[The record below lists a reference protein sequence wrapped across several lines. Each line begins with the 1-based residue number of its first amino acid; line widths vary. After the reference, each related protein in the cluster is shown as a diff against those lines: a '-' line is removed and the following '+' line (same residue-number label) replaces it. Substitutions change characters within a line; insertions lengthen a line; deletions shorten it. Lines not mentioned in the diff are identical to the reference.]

1 MYRGLMKYANLIH
14 YVKEMDEPK
23 YAKIVEVGVGYK
35 SS

>member
-1 MYRGLMKYANLIH
+1 MKYANLIH